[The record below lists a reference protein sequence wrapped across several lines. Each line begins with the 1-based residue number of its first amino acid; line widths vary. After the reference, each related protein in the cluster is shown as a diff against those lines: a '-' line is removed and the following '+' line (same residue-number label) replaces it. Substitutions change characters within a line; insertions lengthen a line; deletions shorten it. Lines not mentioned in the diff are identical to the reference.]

1 MIQTLYTIR
10 ALSSEKLLILSKNL
24 SISLIWTLGG
34 QNTEKISSPFTL
46 EIKSQIYVYLSLD
59 ISGALGHGLEV
70 PVG

>member
-1 MIQTLYTIR
+1 MKKDFDNIK
-10 ALSSEKLLILSKNL
+10 KLVQIPYMDA
-24 SISLIWTLGG
+24 GG
-34 QNTEKISSPFTL
+34 QNTEEINSPFTLL